1 MTKKWKD
8 CDGSTACNRS
18 ACLFYVDTGD
28 WSSELSDQDPSDE
41 ETTDMETENLEQDK

>member
-1 MTKKWKD
+1 MEALHVIEVHVCFMLTQE
-8 CDGSTACNRS
+8 
-18 ACLFYVDTGD
+18 D